1 MVIRWPTRE
10 TTPETRPF
18 KDSPFSIKNLLNC
31 ESKPT
36 LIKPKAIMN
45 STKGLLE
52 HSFSLSRVGDLMS
65 ERPAAGRDSS
75 PASGTDRD
83 SPESRGSC
91 WKADAKEDDESK
103 SVDEILLEES
113 DTDEP
118 KRDDAPE
125 SVSAAAENSDKRQ
138 PCRKKKTRTVFSR
151 SQVFQLESTFDAKRY
166 LSSAERACLASSL
179 QLTETQVKIW
189 FQNRRNKWKR
199 QHRLAA
205 ELEAASLSHTA
216 ARRMVPVPVLYREGS
231 SSDTVSAA
239 SSHTTAGQPLL
250 TFPHPV
256 YYPHPVV
263 AAVPLLR
270 PARGRTAEAVVVLVV
285 QVDRVQQQQRRCR
298 CRKGGARCRLSSG
311 TAAAPKEEECSGT
324 RCFCKLQHTLCAQTH
339 PHAPANKPSSEGTTK
354 CTLQNHTQNDK
365 ADQRSPC
372 SPCSEKRIN
381 SVVDD
386 RSSSG
391 DTTKKKTR
399 TVFSRSQVFQ
409 LETAFDAKRYL
420 SSAERACLASS
431 LHLSET
437 QVKTWFQNRRNK
449 WKRQLAAELE
459 AAHMVHAAPSAAR
472 TLVGMPLAGFGV
484 PVPRSAAF
492 PMFYPGSN
500 VPAFPFY
507 SLYSNIDC

>member
-1 MVIRWPTRE
+1 MAE

-36 LIKPKAIMN
+36 LIKPKAMMN
-45 STKGLLE
+45 STRGLLE
-52 HSFSLSRVGDLMS
+52 HGFSLARAGDLSFPRFELPVQRFGLAAHWWYPYGHLHRTAVS
-65 ERPAAGRDSS
+65 ERPVVRDLS

-83 SPESRGSC
+83 SPEPRL
-91 WKADAKEDDESK
+91 ALDPDAKEDEESK

-125 SVSAAAENSDKRQ
+125 AAGAAAESADKRP

-199 QHRLAA
+199 QLAA

-231 SSDTVSAA
+231 AGDTASAA
-239 SSHTTAGQPLL
+239 SGHATAAQPLL

-270 PARGRTAEAVVVLVV
+270 PV
-285 QVDRVQQQQRRCR
+285 
-298 CRKGGARCRLSSG
+298 
-311 TAAAPKEEECSGT
+311 
-324 RCFCKLQHTLCAQTH
+324 
-339 PHAPANKPSSEGTTK
+339 
-354 CTLQNHTQNDK
+354 
-365 ADQRSPC
+365 
-372 SPCSEKRIN
+372 
-381 SVVDD
+381 
-386 RSSSG
+386 
-391 DTTKKKTR
+391 
-399 TVFSRSQVFQ
+399 
-409 LETAFDAKRYL
+409 
-420 SSAERACLASS
+420 
-431 LHLSET
+431 
-437 QVKTWFQNRRNK
+437 
-449 WKRQLAAELE
+449 
-459 AAHMVHAAPSAAR
+459 
-472 TLVGMPLAGFGV
+472 
-484 PVPRSAAF
+484 
-492 PMFYPGSN
+492 
-500 VPAFPFY
+500 
-507 SLYSNIDC
+507 

>member
-1 MVIRWPTRE
+1 MAE

-36 LIKPKAIMN
+36 LIKPKAIMT

-52 HSFSLSRVGDLMS
+52 HGFSLSRVGDLTFPRFDLPVQRFGLAAHWWYPYGHLHRTTVS
-65 ERPAAGRDSS
+65 ERPAVRDSS

-83 SPESRGSC
+83 SPEPRL
-91 WKADAKEDDESK
+91 ALEPDAKEDEESK

-125 SVSAAAENSDKRQ
+125 AASAAAESSDKRP

-199 QHRLAA
+199 QLAA

-231 SSDTVSAA
+231 ASDTSSAA
-239 SSHTTAGQPLL
+239 SSHATAGQPLL

-270 PARGRTAEAVVVLVV
+270 PV
-285 QVDRVQQQQRRCR
+285 
-298 CRKGGARCRLSSG
+298 
-311 TAAAPKEEECSGT
+311 
-324 RCFCKLQHTLCAQTH
+324 
-339 PHAPANKPSSEGTTK
+339 
-354 CTLQNHTQNDK
+354 
-365 ADQRSPC
+365 
-372 SPCSEKRIN
+372 
-381 SVVDD
+381 
-386 RSSSG
+386 
-391 DTTKKKTR
+391 
-399 TVFSRSQVFQ
+399 
-409 LETAFDAKRYL
+409 
-420 SSAERACLASS
+420 
-431 LHLSET
+431 
-437 QVKTWFQNRRNK
+437 
-449 WKRQLAAELE
+449 
-459 AAHMVHAAPSAAR
+459 
-472 TLVGMPLAGFGV
+472 
-484 PVPRSAAF
+484 
-492 PMFYPGSN
+492 
-500 VPAFPFY
+500 
-507 SLYSNIDC
+507 